1 MKKKIAVFG
10 GSTTNDIVVYLD
22 LFLLNNG
29 IEAEFYQ
36 SEYAQYWQDAMF
48 PSEELLNFKPDLV
61 FIHTTNRNITNF
73 PTTADTKEQVNTL
86 LENEYNKF
94 MQMWQKISD
103 TYHCPII
110 QNNFEMPFY
119 RIMGNKDCSDYRGR
133 SNFLTRLNQKFYDYA
148 NSTEAF
154 TSTTSTSSPQATA

>member
-1 MKKKIAVFG
+1 MKELEYPFDVEYVMKKRKSIKRTLLADGSSRLKKKIAVFG

-48 PSEELLNFKPDLV
+48 PSEELLNFKPDLI
-61 FIHTTNRNITNF
+61 FIHTTNRNIINL

-86 LENEYNKF
+86 LESEYNKF
-94 MQMWQKISD
+94 VQMWQKISD

-110 QNNFEMPFY
+110 QNNFE
-119 RIMGNKDCSDYRGR
+119 IWCIC
-133 SNFLTRLNQKFYDYA
+133 
-148 NSTEAF
+148 
-154 TSTTSTSSPQATA
+154 

>member
-1 MKKKIAVFG
+1 MKELEYPFDVEYVMKKRKSIKRTLLADGSSRLKKKIAVFG

-61 FIHTTNRNITNF
+61 FIHTTKSLFKILKKFVEKNIIE
-73 PTTADTKEQVNTL
+73 K
-86 LENEYNKF
+86 K
-94 MQMWQKISD
+94 
-103 TYHCPII
+103 
-110 QNNFEMPFY
+110 
-119 RIMGNKDCSDYRGR
+119 
-133 SNFLTRLNQKFYDYA
+133 
-148 NSTEAF
+148 
-154 TSTTSTSSPQATA
+154 

>member
-1 MKKKIAVFG
+1 MKELEYPFDVEYVMKKRKSIKRTLIADGSARLKKKIAVFG

-48 PSEELLNFKPDLV
+48 PSEELLNFKPDLI
-61 FIHTTNRNITNF
+61 FIHTTNRNIANF
-73 PTTADTKEQVNTL
+73 PTTADTKEQVSAL

-94 MQMWQKISD
+94 VQMWQKISD
-103 TYHCPII
+103 TYHCLE
-110 QNNFEMPFY
+110 ND
-119 RIMGNKDCSDYRGR
+119 GV
-133 SNFLTRLNQKFYDYA
+133 T
-148 NSTEAF
+148 
-154 TSTTSTSSPQATA
+154 